1 MCICVPVHVCPICS
15 ACAPPLLCVAARAA
29 PPLQLC
35 SRCHAAAAVPPW
47 VRFFF
52 AAVLRARPCAVGGPG
67 RAGGAGYPGRY
78 PARPMPPRCRCASV
92 LACCTRGYRWARS
105 SASLLAPHPSTPPL
119 VRFILP
125 PPPRCVGR
133 RVRVGSAFARLW
145 PRWTGAQPAP
155 RRPPRPPAYAR
166 DAVWRALTG
175 RGGAAGRAV
184 GGACIVSFAWACGS
198 LSGARGVASC
208 GSGLRVHPGICA
220 PAGTC
225 VECVHVCVS
234 RGRLRARG
242 VGRTPAACQPLSY

>member
-105 SASLLAPHPSTPPL
+105 SASLLCSPPIHPAFGALYFATAAALRGQAGAGGQRVCAVVVPLDGSAASATPP
-119 VRFILP
+119 
-125 PPPRCVGR
+125 
-133 RVRVGSAFARLW
+133 
-145 PRWTGAQPAP
+145 PAP
-155 RRPPRPPAYAR
+155 PCLFMHAMR
-166 DAVWRALTG
+166 
-175 RGGAAGRAV
+175 
-184 GGACIVSFAWACGS
+184 
-198 LSGARGVASC
+198 SGARLQGAAARRGELWEAPVS
-208 GSGLRVHPGICA
+208 SVLRGPAVH
-220 PAGTC
+220 
-225 VECVHVCVS
+225 
-234 RGRLRARG
+234 
-242 VGRTPAACQPLSY
+242 